1 MESAHYMFESDTI
14 KGDPSLKNRLEILR
28 KQKGIKQEELAE
40 ALEVSRQTIGSL
52 ENGRYNPSIILAF
65 KLARYFNTTI
75 EEIFIYEEEKIIK
88 INSQVKNYILV
99 GISAGIIIGCLF
111 AIKLYGRDIRIII
124 PLAIALLIFGHSVD
138 NILKLFATKSSTK
151 VEKQLEIEI
160 KDERNTLIR
169 EKAGSETS
177 EYMLYLNTVIVFIL
191 GFMGAEFWMLCLFG
205 SLILAQGVLSV
216 FLYNYY
222 DNRY

>member
-1 MESAHYMFESDTI
+1 M
-14 KGDPSLKNRLEILR
+14 
-28 KQKGIKQEELAE
+28 
-40 ALEVSRQTIGSL
+40 
-52 ENGRYNPSIILAF
+52 
-65 KLARYFNTTI
+65 
-75 EEIFIYEEEKIIK
+75 IK

-99 GISAGIIIGCLF
+99 GISAGIITGCLF

-138 NILKLFATKSSTK
+138 NILKLFATKNSIK
-151 VEKQLEIEI
+151 VDKQLEIEI

-169 EKAGSETS
+169 EKAGSKTN
-177 EYMLYLNTVIVFIL
+177 EYMLYLNTVIVLIL

-222 DNRY
+222 NNRY

>member
-1 MESAHYMFESDTI
+1 M
-14 KGDPSLKNRLEILR
+14 
-28 KQKGIKQEELAE
+28 
-40 ALEVSRQTIGSL
+40 
-52 ENGRYNPSIILAF
+52 
-65 KLARYFNTTI
+65 
-75 EEIFIYEEEKIIK
+75 
-88 INSQVKNYILV
+88 
-99 GISAGIIIGCLF
+99 F

-138 NILKLFATKSSTK
+138 NILKLFATTSSTK

-177 EYMLYLNTVIVFIL
+177 EYMLYLNTVIVFTL

-205 SLILAQGVLSV
+205 SLILAQRVLSV

>member
-1 MESAHYMFESDTI
+1 MM
-14 KGDPSLKNRLEILR
+14 
-28 KQKGIKQEELAE
+28 
-40 ALEVSRQTIGSL
+40 
-52 ENGRYNPSIILAF
+52 
-65 KLARYFNTTI
+65 
-75 EEIFIYEEEKIIK
+75 K